1 MQLDLES
8 EGCDRRGL
16 SSTCVPG
23 GPTSF
28 RVPFW
33 RSRHIY
39 CGCRVCRWS
48 PEWSLQT
55 LPVANIDKPRRDK
68 HTTRSHSE
76 PAYSTPHR
84 ELSLVDPRCSQWN
97 ADIGSVLPTIPATD
111 RCNISA
117 RCRQSRCSVK
127 SNNAGDTH
135 SRNLYQKVAPNTAA
149 FYLVQVSD
157 ISFLYKFLA
166 RVSSP

>member
-84 ELSLVDPRCSQWN
+84 ELTRAAVSETQIL
-97 ADIGSVLPTIPATD
+97 
-111 RCNISA
+111 
-117 RCRQSRCSVK
+117 
-127 SNNAGDTH
+127 
-135 SRNLYQKVAPNTAA
+135 AA
-149 FYLVQVSD
+149 FYPQFQRLIDVIYPPDVAKAVARLKVIMPVTHTHETCTRKLHRIQLRS
-157 ISFLYKFLA
+157 IWCKF
-166 RVSSP
+166 PI